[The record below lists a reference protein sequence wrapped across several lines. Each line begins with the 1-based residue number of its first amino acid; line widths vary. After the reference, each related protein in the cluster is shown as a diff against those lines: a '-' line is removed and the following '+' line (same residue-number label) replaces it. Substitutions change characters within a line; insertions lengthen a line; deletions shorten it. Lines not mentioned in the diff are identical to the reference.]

1 MSEANLQSRKFLAHV
16 EINHWEVY
24 HYMKPF
30 LLNDLHCH
38 SHLSSCCRDE
48 SMTPEAILE
57 HAARQGYSA
66 VCLTDH
72 LWDRAIPGASS
83 WYAPQDI
90 DHVCQSLPLP
100 QSESVP
106 FFFGCETELPANNI
120 PALAR
125 EHFARFDFVAIP
137 VNHMHMKGLVRPE
150 GVDTPE
156 KMAELVQ
163 TRLERLLEQDLP
175 FAKIG
180 LAHLT
185 CSLMF
190 SEGSVADVVRCM
202 SESRLL
208 AIFRGYAQ
216 AGAGIELNA
225 QAFAEWEARKEDLLR
240 IYRAAK
246 EAGCKFYGSSDAHSR
261 AALQGV
267 PKVLPQVI
275 AALGLD
281 ASHQYSVP
289 QAR

>member
-1 MSEANLQSRKFLAHV
+1 
-16 EINHWEVY
+16 
-24 HYMKPF
+24 
-30 LLNDLHCH
+30 
-38 SHLSSCCRDE
+38 
-48 SMTPEAILE
+48 
-57 HAARQGYSA
+57 
-66 VCLTDH
+66 
-72 LWDRAIPGASS
+72 
-83 WYAPQDI
+83 
-90 DHVCQSLPLP
+90 
-100 QSESVP
+100 
-106 FFFGCETELPANNI
+106 
-120 PALAR
+120 
-125 EHFARFDFVAIP
+125 
-137 VNHMHMKGLVRPE
+137 
-150 GVDTPE
+150 
-156 KMAELVQ
+156 MAELVQ

-185 CSLMF
+185 CRLMF

-261 AALQGV
+261 AELQGV

>member
-24 HYMKPF
+24 HCMKPF

-38 SHLSSCCRDE
+38 SRLSSCCRDE
-48 SMTPEAILE
+48 SMTPEAILK
-57 HAARQGYSA
+57 HAVQQGYSA

-137 VNHMHMKGLVRPE
+137 VNHMHMKGLVRPD

-180 LAHLT
+180 AAVI
-185 CSLMF
+185 
-190 SEGSVADVVRCM
+190 VA
-202 SESRLL
+202 
-208 AIFRGYAQ
+208 
-216 AGAGIELNA
+216 
-225 QAFAEWEARKEDLLR
+225 
-240 IYRAAK
+240 RAAR
-246 EAGCKFYGSSDAHSR
+246 GQHH
-261 AALQGV
+261 AAEGGV
-267 PKVLPQVI
+267 
-275 AALGLD
+275 A
-281 ASHQYSVP
+281 
-289 QAR
+289 